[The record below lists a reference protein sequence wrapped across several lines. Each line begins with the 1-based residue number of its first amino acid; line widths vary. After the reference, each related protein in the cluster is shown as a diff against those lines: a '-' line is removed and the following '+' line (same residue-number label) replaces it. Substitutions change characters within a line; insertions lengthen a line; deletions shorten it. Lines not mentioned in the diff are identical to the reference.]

1 MFWWLPQSLGPVLT
15 YLCFEKKKFSTNDS
29 NFHHPMIGVPT
40 WPGIGGIF
48 QILLIGGLEHLFSL
62 IYFP

>member
-1 MFWWLPQSLGPVLT
+1 MVTPIIRSSFNLSMFW
-15 YLCFEKKKFSTNDS
+15 KKKFSTNDS

-40 WPGIGGIF
+40 WPRIGGIF